1 MIDSLS
7 SSALYME
14 FDEDRKGEVGYRL
27 PADPYWLSPPQG
39 SIVPVWHRGAAPN
52 YQPKPMICRHVQDPV
67 KAWRRETCALPEPA
81 QQGPTGKILDT
92 HETRPRIR
100 LFTCS
105 AGVNAAK
112 MANKLYDTLQRLLQG
127 ADGRIDVVPSQPL
140 NKLDL
145 SGCSPEDVILIIA
158 STTGRGEIP
167 RNAAGFLKHYES
179 AEPLTSP
186 PRFSCF
192 ANGDSTYGDTYNAAA
207 KVIQQLMNKLGCRPL
222 LGHCFAGDTAV
233 NNPDWDSFN
242 QWLEN
247 INHLIIGS
255 HHKTLPHPSLMER
268 QSATPTEMPTATL
281 VKMQRLNSN
290 AIVHITLDIG
300 DREYQEMDH
309 IKVLAP
315 NPDYEVERVLS
326 LLRLSASH
334 RLDWHHQSAWD
345 FLSRYVDLDHHFRE
359 LDWYPGFNE
368 LPTQKQEYM
377 RGAKVVHVL
386 EELKSKVIFT
396 SELVER
402 ICKDMASITP
412 RLYSAASCPE
422 YLKQD
427 AIREEG
433 SGNMLDIMV
442 KVNPEGRFSE
452 VFLLQAQLGAKMR
465 FGLTTPD
472 TFQMIQAQKPNAP
485 LIAIV
490 TGSGI
495 GPIRAILQ
503 RRIVDIS
510 RTTGDDDSPVNTGG
524 SASNH
529 LLSLSPTSMSPL
541 SRQPFGGNVDYYRT
555 DRLNNEIGS
564 PATPS
569 LKRQWSWGRSVK
581 THRRRAGSVR
591 SEEGAPAEE
600 SASRQASIAGNGSR
614 SRRASMSSH
623 LAHLNVPSTRGS
635 VSLFVGFKNEDSD
648 LIQQVIRPA
657 SQAALLDVME
667 LVPSNAEKIRVQDHL
682 LIPHIK
688 EKLSRKLQ
696 DPSCIVFIC
705 ANEMAAT
712 AAGANLNS
720 IAGTD
725 IKNLL
730 GERYIEE
737 VFRG

>member
-1 MIDSLS
+1 MIDTLS

-14 FDEDRKGEVGYRL
+14 FDEDRKDEVGYRL

-67 KAWRRETCALPEPA
+67 KAWRRETSALPEPA

-112 MANKLYDTLQRLLQG
+112 MATKLYDTLQRLLQG
-127 ADGRIDVVPSQPL
+127 TDGRIDVVPSQPL

-145 SGCSPEDVILIIA
+145 SECSPEDVILIIA

-167 RNAAGFLKHYES
+167 RNAAGFLKRHES
-179 AEPLTSP
+179 AEPLASP

-207 KVIQQLMNKLGCRPL
+207 KVIQQLMNKLGCRSL
-222 LGHCFAGDTAV
+222 LGHCFAGDTAI

-247 INHLIIGS
+247 IDHLILGS
-255 HHKTLPHPSLMER
+255 HHKTLPHPSLMDMQR

-281 VKMQRLNSN
+281 VKMQRLNSK
-290 AIVHITLDIG
+290 AMVHITLDIG

-326 LLRLSASH
+326 LLQLSASH
-334 RLDWHHQSAWD
+334 MLDWHHQSAWD

-359 LDWYPGFNE
+359 LDWYPGFNQ
-368 LPTQKQEYM
+368 LPTQQQEHM
-377 RGAKVVHVL
+377 RSAKVVHVL
-386 EELKSKVIFT
+386 EELNNKAIFT
-396 SELVER
+396 NELVER

-422 YLKQD
+422 YLKQG
-427 AIREEG
+427 AIQEEG

-510 RTTGDDDSPVNTGG
+510 RTTGDDDSPVNTRG
-524 SASNH
+524 SASNNP
-529 LLSLSPTSMSPL
+529 LSLSPLSLSPTSISPL
-541 SRQPFGGNVDYYRT
+541 SQRQSFGGNVDYYRFRT

-564 PATPS
+564 PATP
-569 LKRQWSWGRSVK
+569 LVK
-581 THRRRAGSVR
+581 K
-591 SEEGAPAEE
+591 
-600 SASRQASIAGNGSR
+600 GNGLG
-614 SRRASMSSH
+614 AE
-623 LAHLNVPSTRGS
+623 
-635 VSLFVGFKNEDSD
+635 VSQLIAAD
-648 LIQQVIRPA
+648 LV
-657 SQAALLDVME
+657 L
-667 LVPSNAEKIRVQDHL
+667 
-682 LIPHIK
+682 
-688 EKLSRKLQ
+688 
-696 DPSCIVFIC
+696 
-705 ANEMAAT
+705 
-712 AAGANLNS
+712 
-720 IAGTD
+720 
-725 IKNLL
+725 
-730 GERYIEE
+730 
-737 VFRG
+737 